1 MPFVGGAGSPGW
13 IRVDDC
19 RKAHWMAS
27 LLQFTIDTKVVATE
41 GAGSEDAHSKL
52 WFGGKLR
59 GRRGL
64 WGQGDG

>member
-1 MPFVGGAGSPGW
+1 
-13 IRVDDC
+13 
-19 RKAHWMAS
+19 MAS

-59 GRRGL
+59 GREVLR
-64 WGQGDG
+64 GQGDG